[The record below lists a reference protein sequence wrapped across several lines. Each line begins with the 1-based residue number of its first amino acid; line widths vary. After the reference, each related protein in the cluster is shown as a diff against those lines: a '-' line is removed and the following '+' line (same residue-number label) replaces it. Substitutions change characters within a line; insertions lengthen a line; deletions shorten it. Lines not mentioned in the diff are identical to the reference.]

1 MNKNIE
7 MYWKK
12 RFDESALNFENDAD
26 IGLWSKHGFERRFVT
41 FFRVFQEN
49 YFTDGM
55 EGKKLL
61 DVGCGSGA
69 YDGTLAD
76 MGYSVV
82 GVDYSE
88 HVIKKAVEKSK
99 EKNIPYIVGALPFL
113 PFGKESFDI
122 VICIGVFQNIR
133 DEDMAIGEFAGILKE
148 NGRIILMT
156 LNSLSIYAVGR
167 KMLQKLD
174 FFMRKNDDS
183 IVYDRRY
190 SYFELRNVL
199 KGKGFNNFK
208 FHGIYVFP
216 KPLIFLEEICKETP
230 IFKIIDKIPFVSP
243 LLAHAFII
251 KADKEE

>member
-1 MNKNIE
+1 MKKNAE
-7 MYWKK
+7 LYWKK
-12 RFDESALNFENDAD
+12 RYNDAAMNFENDAD
-26 IGLWSKHGFERRFVT
+26 IGIWSRHGFERRFES
-41 FFRVFQEN
+41 FFQVFREDC
-49 YFTDGM
+49 FIDK
-55 EGKKLL
+55 EKKIL
-61 DVGCGSGA
+61 DMGCGSGA
-69 YDGTLAD
+69 YDRTLAD
-76 MGYSVV
+76 MGYNVV

-133 DEDMAIGEFAGILKE
+133 DEDMAIGELAGILKE
-148 NGRIILMT
+148 NGRIVLMT

-199 KGKGFNNFK
+199 KDKGFNNFK